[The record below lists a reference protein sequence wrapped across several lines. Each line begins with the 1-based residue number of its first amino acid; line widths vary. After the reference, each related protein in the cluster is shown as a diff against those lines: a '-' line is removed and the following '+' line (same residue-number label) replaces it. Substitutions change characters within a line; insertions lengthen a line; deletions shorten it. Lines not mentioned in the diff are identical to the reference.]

1 VIRIALTRAAGGND
15 ELAGRLA
22 AAGLE
27 PVECPLIAIEPRPG
41 PPLDLE
47 PYSWLVLTSRHAV
60 AALEMRGWTGEARLA
75 AIGPGTAAAARA
87 HGLEPDL
94 VPDVATQEG
103 LLAAFPPDPGRVLFA
118 GAEDARDVL
127 ARGLDA
133 DVVPLYRTVALRP
146 DAFPA
151 ADLVVLA
158 SASAA
163 RAFAAL
169 GVPAPVVSI
178 GPVTSAAAREAGLT
192 VAAEAETHDLD
203 GLERAVR
210 VAASSIASSPS

>member
-1 VIRIALTRAAGGND
+1 
-15 ELAGRLA
+15 
-22 AAGLE
+22 
-27 PVECPLIAIEPRPG
+27 
-41 PPLDLE
+41 
-47 PYSWLVLTSRHAV
+47 
-60 AALEMRGWTGEARLA
+60 
-75 AIGPGTAAAARA
+75 
-87 HGLEPDL
+87 
-94 VPDVATQEG
+94 
-103 LLAAFPPDPGRVLFA
+103 VLFA